1 MGNYNNN
8 ILGLTIQKNYLYF
21 ERTWDKNFIQFWIHQ
36 EK

>member
-8 ILGLTIQKNYLYF
+8 ILGQKNYLYF